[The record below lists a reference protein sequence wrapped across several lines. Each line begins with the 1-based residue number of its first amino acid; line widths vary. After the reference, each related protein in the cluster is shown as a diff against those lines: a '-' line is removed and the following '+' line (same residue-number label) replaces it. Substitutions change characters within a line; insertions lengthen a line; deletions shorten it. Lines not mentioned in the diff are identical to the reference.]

1 MNLNQKRFADEYLI
15 DHNGSRAYQAAYPS
29 VKSAATARASAAR
42 LLTNDNVKEYIQSQE
57 EQLHCVTVASAEEV
71 REFLTAGMRG
81 ELSEYRMI
89 RGKRV
94 KQKIRLTDRIKCAE
108 MLSKIMGLYDH
119 ELISSIGRVVVVD
132 DVPDED

>member
-119 ELISSIGRVVVVD
+119 ELISSISRVVVVD